1 MDKAEYKIKL
11 EEINHLVEQQDYESA
26 LEIVDTIDWR
36 RVKSVKTLVTVAD
49 IYEANGQ
56 YANAKTVLKL
66 ALDKAT
72 IGKSILYRLSEIS
85 IKTRD
90 FDDAVGY
97 YTEFM
102 SVAPKDNSK
111 YILKYKIY
119 RGRKSSIEEQIAI
132 LEEYKEHEYTER
144 WSYELA
150 RLYQRAGMID
160 KCVEECDD
168 LILWFSDGSY
178 VLKAMEMKQKYAPL
192 TPAQAETLREIE
204 NRKRQR
210 AEEALQAAPLKE
222 EDMDKLVENTAS
234 IEMNLKKM
242 DDAGALL
249 AKESK
254 VDEQVKDVARAG
266 ELAAVQISEN
276 LQAKLVQSIRSVFSG
291 KEEDGLKADRYAK
304 EHMPDLMEEPYM
316 EEASDYEEVQDLEP
330 ENLTSQ
336 KVKAPTPQISMEEVD
351 KVENPLGKEEEESI
365 EEASQE
371 EVEELLKETA
381 GDLAGEVASGDY
393 KVTALTEEERLA
405 EAQRIAKKEREEK
418 AEAELKKQ
426 EAAKLA
432 ALAALERDKLT
443 KALGLTREFN
453 FDKEVKELKAQE
465 EAKRLQEAKEASEG
479 LLSAVS
485 LAEAAMEETDKQKD
499 AAVKALKKESFVL
512 PEDIQREIEE
522 NRLKRKEKEKE
533 LKIEEDLDPFAFV
546 EKLEAQKAKD
556 LKEAKQKEED
566 KASVEEAD
574 HEFLS
579 SVDEQEE
586 NSVKNVDFD
595 IVIDESIVD
604 EVLEEEA
611 KKESEKEINSK
622 EVQKAEETS
631 KEAKN
636 PSEITEEAL
645 KEQEKEPDKD
655 EGVKAEYLEAS
666 LEAIKEDSKE
676 DKQKAPKKE
685 MTEEEVRE
693 IPKETC
699 QGECSKAEE
708 GKEDDAQEAAEDV
721 SFEAAKEES
730 EEEVSEEALE
740 EEFSKGDGENSSAQK
755 EQKEPARE
763 NEAEAEKE
771 QAVRAAP
778 VDIIWDELEETT
790 EIEEEVD
797 GEKMFAGIFKKVKS
811 WFKEK
816 ESSQKSSTESP
827 SKEDTEEIS
836 IKDIEVLAEDG
847 DAEKAEPM
855 EEELV
860 AAFEAA
866 EAEEETSEEKDL
878 DILSEKLG
886 LEAMKLEIQEMASE
900 KVLETDGEE
909 EMTELLEEPEEY
921 LEDLPPVEAR
931 KLSQEEKRIF
941 TYFARIPGLDM
952 QITEALE
959 YMHRGAYIKTSKQG
973 NIVIIGRHGSGK
985 TKMARDLVKAAC
997 LDLRLPAAK
1006 VAFLDASDLNE
1017 KDPATIVGKLAGGF
1031 LVIERASYMHSQTVE
1046 KLTKAMS
1053 FRTDSLKVILEDEKY
1068 NIRNLMQGN
1077 PEFAKFFDYSITIPV
1092 FTNDELVSFAKTYVK
1107 EEGYRM
1113 EERGV
1118 LALYRLIGENQNENE
1133 PMTVG
1138 DVKAF
1143 VDRAISR
1150 ANRGGRRLGR
1160 RISKRHLDGENR
1172 IYLYEKDFDK

>member
-210 AEEALQAAPLKE
+210 TEEVLQAAPLKE

-291 KEEDGLKADRYAK
+291 KEGDGLKADRYAK

-316 EEASDYEEVQDLEP
+316 EQASDYEEVQDLEP
-330 ENLTSQ
+330 ENLTSP

-371 EVEELLKETA
+371 ELEELLKETA
-381 GDLAGEVASGDY
+381 GNLAGEVASGDY
-393 KVTALTEEERLA
+393 RVTTLTEEERLA

-432 ALAALERDKLT
+432 ALAALEKDKLT

-546 EKLEAQKAKD
+546 EKLEARKAKD
-556 LKEAKQKEED
+556 LKEAKEKEED

-574 HEFLS
+574 QESLS

-586 NSVKNVDFD
+586 NPVKDVDFD

-604 EVLEEEA
+604 EVLEEA

-622 EVQKAEETS
+622 EAQKEEETS
-631 KEAKN
+631 KEVKN

-645 KEQEKEPDKD
+645 KEQEKETDKA
-655 EGVKAEYLEAS
+655 EEIKAEYVEES
-666 LEAIKEDSKE
+666 LEAVKEDSKE
-676 DKQKAPKKE
+676 DKQKVPKKE
-685 MTEEEVRE
+685 TTEEEVRE

-699 QGECSKAEE
+699 QGECSKGEE
-708 GKEDDAQEAAEDV
+708 GKEDDAQEAAEE
-721 SFEAAKEES
+721 EA

-740 EEFSKGDGENSSAQK
+740 EEFSKGDGENPSAQE

-763 NEAEAEKE
+763 DEAEAEKE

-778 VDIIWDELEETT
+778 ADIIWDELEEMT
-790 EIEEEVD
+790 ETEEEVD
-797 GEKMFAGIFKKVKS
+797 DEKMFAGILKKVKS

-816 ESSQKSSTESP
+816 EISQKSLTESP

-836 IKDIEVLAEDG
+836 IKDIEVLAEDR

-855 EEELV
+855 EEELA

-866 EAEEETSEEKDL
+866 EAEEETGEEKDL

-973 NIVIIGRHGSGK
+973 NVVIIGRHGSGK
-985 TKMARDLVKAAC
+985 TKLARDLVKAAC

-1046 KLTKAMS
+1046 KLTRAMS

-1150 ANRGGRRLGR
+1150 ANRAGRRLER

>member
-204 NRKRQR
+204 NRKRQKE
-210 AEEALQAAPLKE
+210 EEALQAAPLKE
-222 EDMDKLVENTAS
+222 EDLDKLVENTAS

-316 EEASDYEEVQDLEP
+316 EQASDYEEVQDLEP
-330 ENLTSQ
+330 ENLTSP

-351 KVENPLGKEEEESI
+351 KVENPLGKEDAESI

-371 EVEELLKETA
+371 ELEELLKETA

-393 KVTALTEEERLA
+393 RVTTLTEEERLA

-432 ALAALERDKLT
+432 ALAALEKDKLT

-546 EKLEAQKAKD
+546 EKLEARKAKD
-556 LKEAKQKEED
+556 LKEAKEKEED

-574 HEFLS
+574 HESLS

-586 NSVKNVDFD
+586 NPVKDVDFD

-604 EVLEEEA
+604 EVLEEA

-622 EVQKAEETS
+622 EAQKEEETS
-631 KEAKN
+631 KEVKN

-655 EGVKAEYLEAS
+655 EEVKAEYLEAS

-676 DKQKAPKKE
+676 DKQKVPKKE
-685 MTEEEVRE
+685 TTEEEVRE

-699 QGECSKAEE
+699 QGKCSKAEE

-721 SFEAAKEES
+721 SFEAVKEES

-763 NEAEAEKE
+763 YEAEAEKE
-771 QAVRAAP
+771 QAVKTAP
-778 VDIIWDELEETT
+778 VDIIWDDVEEAA
-790 EIEEEVD
+790 EEEEEEFD
-797 GEKMFAGIFKKVKS
+797 GEKMFTGIFKKVKS
-811 WFKEK
+811 WFKDK
-816 ESSQKSSTESP
+816 EAPKKSLTETP
-827 SKEDTEEIS
+827 SKEATGEIS

-847 DAEKAEPM
+847 AAEKGEPM
-855 EEELV
+855 EEELA

-866 EAEEETSEEKDL
+866 EAEEETGEEKEL
-878 DILSEKLG
+878 AILSEKLG

-921 LEDLPPVEAR
+921 LEDLPPVEPR

-1031 LVIERASYMHSQTVE
+1031 LVIERASYMHAQTVE

-1150 ANRGGRRLGR
+1150 ANRAGRRLER